1 MNKTPERQDDAT
13 AGARPDPSLP
23 VPANAAGGFIAR
35 LGGFFAVLFVL
46 IGIHTP
52 FFPVWLAAKGLDARE
67 IGIVLAAPMFVR
79 FVAVPLVTRWA
90 DRNDSLRGTLIA
102 VCWATLFGYFAIAA
116 TGGFWGILLAVV
128 LMAAGNAPVMALADA
143 YALQGLKG
151 TRRAYG
157 PVRMWGSVA
166 FIAANLGAGWMLD
179 WIAPAHLIWL
189 MLAAAFV
196 IALWSLLLTP
206 LSARAAPAG
215 EAASVF
221 GLLLQ
226 PAFLCVALGASLIQ
240 ASHSLY
246 YGFSAIAWRAANYD
260 GLAIGALWALGVI
273 AEILLFAISG
283 RLPPAFGPL
292 LLLAL
297 GGAGAALR
305 WIAMAFDPPGWSLP
319 LLQCLHGLSFGATH
333 LGTIAFLAAAAPAYA
348 AATVQG
354 YFYVVLSLVM
364 AAAMSVTGFLYGAYG
379 AAGYAAMALAA
390 LLGFALALLARRFSA
405 PTV

>member
-1 MNKTPERQDDAT
+1 MNKTPERQDNAT
-13 AGARPDPSLP
+13 AGTIPDISLS
-23 VPANAAGGFIAR
+23 AAGVAASGFIAR
-35 LGGFFAVLFVL
+35 LGGFFAVLFILV
-46 IGIHTP
+46 GIHTP

-67 IGIVLAAPMFVR
+67 IGVVLAAPMFVR

-90 DRNDSLRGTLIA
+90 DRNDQLRGALIA
-102 VCWATLFGYFAIAA
+102 VCWATLFGYFAIAGA
-116 TGGFWGILLAVV
+116 GGFWGILLAVV

-151 TRRAYG
+151 MRRAYG

-166 FIAANLGAGWMLD
+166 FIAANLGAGWLLD
-179 WIAPAHLIWL
+179 WIAPVYLIWL

-215 EAASVF
+215 EAASAF
-221 GLLLQ
+221 GLLWQ
-226 PAFLCVALGASLIQ
+226 PAFLCVVVGASLIQ

-246 YGFSAIAWRAANYD
+246 YGFSAIAWRAADYD

-273 AEILLFAISG
+273 AEILLFAVSG
-283 RLPPAFGPL
+283 RLPPALGPL
-292 LLLAL
+292 TLLAL
-297 GGAGAALR
+297 GGVGAALR

-333 LGTIAFLAAAAPAYA
+333 LGTIGFLAAAAPANT

-364 AAAMSVTGFLYGAYG
+364 AAAMSVAGFLFGAYG
-379 AAGYAAMALAA
+379 AAGYSAMALIAGC
-390 LLGFALALLARRFSA
+390 GFALALAARRFSA